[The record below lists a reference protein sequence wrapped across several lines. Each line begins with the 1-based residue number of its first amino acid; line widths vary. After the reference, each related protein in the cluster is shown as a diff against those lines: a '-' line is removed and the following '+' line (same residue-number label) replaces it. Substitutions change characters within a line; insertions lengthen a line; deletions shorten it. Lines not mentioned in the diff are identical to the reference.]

1 MIQDYD
7 VSQPL
12 DTDFY
17 QIFATIPAA
26 DRAAWQQARAFV
38 EEIWPTINEAWE
50 NADYPLAR
58 VRRLGELGLLN
69 DGVEG
74 EGLRT
79 LSPLAAGLVT
89 MEVSRGDGS
98 LGTIIAIQGG
108 LALRTIALH
117 GSPAQK
123 EKWLVPIE
131 RAEVLA
137 AFALTEPLH
146 GSDSVALETTATPDA
161 TGWVLNGTK
170 KWIGHGLDG
179 DVTIVWAR
187 VPSGD
192 PHHANKHGGNVR
204 GFLVSQ
210 DSPGYSAEVLTG
222 KMSLRSVHQTRI
234 TLDNVHVATDDA
246 LPGAQSFNDT
256 ATVLYATRLGVAWS
270 ALGHAIACYEAALN
284 YAHQRVQFGRPL
296 AQSQLVQERLTQ
308 MLSDVTSMQLHCMH
322 LATLDARGEL
332 DPVMASMAKYTC
344 TRKARSVASVA
355 RDMMGANG
363 ILLENNVIR
372 HLVDMEAVHTYE
384 GTESIQA
391 LLIGRRITGESAFK

>member
-7 VSQPL
+7 VSEPL

-17 QIFATIPAA
+17 RVFANIPQA
-26 DRAAWQQARAFV
+26 DREVWQRARGFV

-50 NADYPLAR
+50 NADYPLER
-58 VRRLGELGLLN
+58 VSRMGELGLLN

-74 EGLRT
+74 DGLRT

-117 GSPAQK
+117 GSDEQK
-123 EKWLVPIE
+123 ARWLVPIE
-131 RAEVLA
+131 RAEILA

-146 GSDSVALETTATPDA
+146 GSDSVALETTAVPDA
-161 TGWVLNGTK
+161 DGWLINGTK
-170 KWIGHGLDG
+170 KWIGHALGG
-179 DVTIVWAR
+179 AITIVWAR
-187 VPSGD
+187 VPNSD
-192 PHHANKHGGNVR
+192 KNSADKHGGSVR
-204 GFLVSQ
+204 GFIVPQ
-210 DSPGYSAEVLTG
+210 DTPGYSAEVLTG
-222 KMSLRSVHQTRI
+222 KMALRSVHQTRV
-234 TLDNVHVATDDA
+234 TLENVHVPADA
-246 LPGAQSFNDT
+246 VLPGTRSFADT

-284 YAHQRVQFGRPL
+284 YAQQRVQFGRPL
-296 AQSQLVQERLTQ
+296 AQSQLVQEKLTQ

-322 LATLDARGEL
+322 LAMLDERGEL

-355 RDMMGANG
+355 RDMLGANG
-363 ILLENNVIR
+363 ILLENHVIR

>member
-17 QIFATIPAA
+17 RVFADVPAE
-26 DRAAWQQARAFV
+26 DREAWRRARGFV
-38 EEIWPTINEAWE
+38 DEIWPTINEAWE
-50 NADYPLAR
+50 DAEYPFSR
-58 VRRLGELGLLN
+58 VRRMGELGLLN

-74 EGLRT
+74 PGLRT

-117 GSPAQK
+117 ASQEQK
-123 EKWLVPIE
+123 ERWLVPVE
-131 RAEVLA
+131 RAEVIT
-137 AFALTEPLH
+137 AFALTEPGH
-146 GSDSVALETTATPDA
+146 GSDSVALETTAVRD
-161 TGWVLNGTK
+161 GDSWVINGTK
-170 KWIGHGLDG
+170 KWIGHGLNG
-179 DVTIVWAR
+179 DLTIVWAR
-187 VPSGD
+187 VPEGE
-192 PHHANKHGGNVR
+192 VR
-204 GFLVSQ
+204 AFFVPQ
-210 DSPGYSAEVLTG
+210 DTPGYSAELITG
-222 KMSLRSVHQTRI
+222 KVALRSVHQTRI
-234 TLDNVHVATDDA
+234 TFDDVRVPLDNV
-246 LPGAQSFNDT
+246 LPGANSFKDT
-256 ATVLYATRLGVAWS
+256 SRVLYATRLGVAWS

-284 YAHQRVQFGRPL
+284 YAQQRIQFGRPL
-296 AQSQLVQERLTQ
+296 AQSQMVQERLTQ

-322 LATLDARGEL
+322 LATLDTRGEL

-344 TRKARSVASVA
+344 TRKARAVASIA

-363 ILLENNVIR
+363 ILLENHVIR

-391 LLIGRRITGESAFK
+391 LLIGRRVTGESAFA

>member
-7 VSQPL
+7 VSEPL

-17 QIFATIPAA
+17 RVFSRIPGA
-26 DRAAWQQARAFV
+26 DRAAWQRARAFV
-38 EEIWPTINEAWE
+38 EEVWPTVNEAWE
-50 NADYPLAR
+50 MADYPLER
-58 VRRLGELGLLN
+58 VRRMGELGLLN

-74 EGLRT
+74 AGLRT

-98 LGTIIAIQGG
+98 LGTVIAIQGG

-117 GSPAQK
+117 GSPEQK
-123 EKWLVPIE
+123 ERWLVPIE

-146 GSDSVALETTATPDA
+146 GSDSVALETTAVPDA
-161 TGWVLNGTK
+161 GGWLINGTK
-170 KWIGHGLDG
+170 KWIGHGLG
-179 DVTIVWAR
+179 GAVTIVWAR
-187 VPSGD
+187 VPGAD
-192 PHHANKHGGNVR
+192 RHGGAVR
-204 GFLVSQ
+204 GFLVPQ
-210 DSPGYSAEVLTG
+210 DTPGYSAEVLTG
-222 KMSLRSVHQTRI
+222 KVALRSVHQTRI
-234 TLDNVHVATDDA
+234 SLENVRVPADA
-246 LPGAQSFNDT
+246 VLPGTQSFADT

-284 YAHQRVQFGRPL
+284 YAAQREQFGRPL
-296 AQSQLVQERLTQ
+296 SQSQLVQERLAQ

-322 LATLDARGEL
+322 LAALDERGEL

-344 TRKARSVASVA
+344 TRKARTVAGIA
-355 RDMMGANG
+355 RDMLGANG
-363 ILLENNVIR
+363 ILLENHVIR

-391 LLIGRRITGESAFK
+391 LLIGRRITGESAFR

>member
-7 VSQPL
+7 VSEPL

-17 QIFATIPAA
+17 RVFANIPQA
-26 DRAAWQQARAFV
+26 DREVWQRARGFV

-50 NADYPLAR
+50 NADYPLER
-58 VRRLGELGLLN
+58 VSRMGELGLLN

-117 GSPAQK
+117 GSDEQK
-123 EKWLVPIE
+123 ARWLVPIE
-131 RAEVLA
+131 RAEILA

-146 GSDSVALETTATPDA
+146 GSDSVALETTAVPDA
-161 TGWVLNGTK
+161 DGWLINGTK
-170 KWIGHGLDG
+170 KWIGHALGG
-179 DVTIVWAR
+179 AITIVWAR
-187 VPSGD
+187 VPNSD
-192 PHHANKHGGNVR
+192 KNSADKHGGSVR
-204 GFLVSQ
+204 GFIVPQ
-210 DSPGYSAEVLTG
+210 DTPGYSAEVLTG
-222 KMSLRSVHQTRI
+222 KMALRSVHQTRV
-234 TLDNVHVATDDA
+234 TLDNVHVPAEA
-246 LPGAQSFNDT
+246 VLPGTRSFADT

-284 YAHQRVQFGRPL
+284 YAQQRVQFGRPL
-296 AQSQLVQERLTQ
+296 AQSQLVQEKLTQ

-322 LATLDARGEL
+322 LAMLDERGEL

-355 RDMMGANG
+355 RDMLGANG
-363 ILLENNVIR
+363 ILLENHVIR